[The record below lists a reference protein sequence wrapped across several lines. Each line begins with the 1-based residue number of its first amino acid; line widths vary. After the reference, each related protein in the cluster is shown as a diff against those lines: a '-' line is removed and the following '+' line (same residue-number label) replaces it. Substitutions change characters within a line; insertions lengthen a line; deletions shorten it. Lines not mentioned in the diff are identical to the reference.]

1 METPASF
8 RSGQTVLASGRSVGA
23 ARLARVA
30 PPARVTRA
38 RLVAGGIAGAGLLGW
53 SGAAGAEAAAGDG
66 PRSPVQVR
74 ADFGFLGVLQHE
86 YQQGEPGSSFDFQ
99 AEGGQDVLFQVA
111 RYIVNVDVAE
121 RHRVSFVY
129 QPLELRTR
137 ERLRRDILVDGTT
150 YAAGQDMQFT
160 YGFPFYRASY
170 EYVAWRSAE
179 ARLGVGGG
187 LQIRNATIEF
197 AHSDGTKLVTE
208 RNVGP
213 VPLLHASFRQELG
226 GPCWFELDADGIYA
240 PVKYLNGN
248 DNGVEGAILDAN
260 VRLGIDAVPHVA
272 AFLNVRYLGGGAE
285 GQSDEA
291 DFADYSSNWLQFMIV
306 SLGVELH

>member
-1 METPASF
+1 MQHAPA
-8 RSGQTVLASGRSVGA
+8 RPDAPTDGVRRRA
-23 ARLARVA
+23 ARAA
-30 PPARVTRA
+30 SRA
-38 RLVAGGIAGAGLLGW
+38 AAAVAGVGLLCQTGT
-53 SGAAGAEAAAGDG
+53 AQAE
-66 PRSPVQVR
+66 SPVQLR
-74 ADFGFLGVLQHE
+74 ADFGFLGVLQHD
-86 YQQGEPGSSFDFQ
+86 YQQGDPGTSFDFHD
-99 AEGGQDVLFQVA
+99 EGAQDVLFPVS

-137 ERLRRDILVDGTT
+137 ERLRRDILVDGTA

-170 EYVAWRSAE
+170 EYVAWHSDE
-179 ARLGVGGG
+179 ARLGLGGG

-197 AHSDGTKLVTE
+197 AHSDGTNLVSE

-213 VPLLHASFRQELG
+213 VPLLHASFRQALGELY
-226 GPCWFELDADGIYA
+226 WFELDADGIYA
-240 PVKYLNGN
+240 PIKYLNGN

-260 VRLGIDAVPHVA
+260 VRLGIDAAEHIAP
-272 AFLNVRYLGGGAE
+272 FLNVRYLGGGAE
-285 GQSDEA
+285 GASEEGDL
-291 DFADYSSNWLQFMIV
+291 ADYTSNWLQFMIV